1 MLTGRGK
8 GRIRPP
14 RRVSDKA
21 SALVDI
27 DKPNTTLHDVTMS
40 PRRRRWCGW
49 GVGDMC
55 ASSMHSPRSVGLTN
69 PTENVDFDTIWKELQ
84 MSFIEIHTKDV
95 SKISF
100 EEQYRNAYKLVLKK
114 MGDRLYECVK
124 TFEEAWLKDE
134 VKTKIQSLL
143 LGGNLISA
151 ATVGIRGM
159 SMNEKRVAGEKY
171 MKEMKAAWE
180 DHRLCMGMITDVLMY
195 LDRVYCTENKK
206 PSIFT
211 ATMCQFRDHVLR
223 SHVAPDGPEPTT
235 IENILISVIL
245 EQIQMEREGD
255 IIDKTLIRSCIYM
268 FEGLYETEYE
278 DENEKIYLTSFELE
292 FLNASRQFY
301 QSEGESL
308 LRNSDAGTY
317 LRHTESRLREEQDRC
332 RSTISPLT
340 ATKIK
345 EVVEEELIKQNI
357 RDVIEM
363 EGSGLNFMLDNDRLE
378 DLRLAYNLV
387 SRIDPKKA
395 ELQKALQ
402 KRVVQM
408 GAEINK
414 AAKTAVTAV
423 AQPNEKE
430 NGKEVAAPAAKA
442 APPPNAAAL
451 QSIAAIR
458 WVDDVLRLKDKYDN
472 IWAKAFQQDHGLQT
486 ALNRSFQEFIN
497 EFQRSSEYI
506 SLFIDENLKR
516 GLKDKTENE
525 VDAVLEK
532 AIVLLRYIQDKD
544 MFERYY
550 KKHLSRRL
558 LMGKS
563 VGGDVE
569 KQMIS
574 RMKLELGNH
583 FTQKLEGMFKDIALS
598 GELTTAYKG
607 HVRQL
612 DDGSRERIELSMSVL
627 TNTFWPV
634 ESWDST
640 AKATC
645 IFPPDIERIKAGF
658 ENFYLGK
665 HTGRRLTWQ
674 PNMGTADIR
683 ATFPKVQG
691 KDAALARERRHEI
704 NVSTYA
710 MVVLLLFNNLPAG
723 ASYTFEELQTK
734 TNIPPNDL
742 IRNLQS
748 LAVAPKTRLLIKEPM
763 SKDIKPTDRF
773 YFNENFSSKFLKLK
787 VGVVANGNKVESEK
801 ERKQTEKRNDE
812 MRGGIIEAA
821 VVRIMKE
828 RKELPHQQLYSE
840 VISQLRFTPDINM
853 IKKRIESL
861 IEREYL
867 ERVEDK
873 SRPAYRYLA

>member
-1 MLTGRGK
+1 MLAGRGK

-14 RRVSDKA
+14 RRGLA
-21 SALVDI
+21 SPA
-27 DKPNTTLHDVTMS
+27 
-40 PRRRRWCGW
+40 
-49 GVGDMC
+49 
-55 ASSMHSPRSVGLTN
+55 
-69 PTENVDFDTIWKELQ
+69 ENVDFHTIWSELQ
-84 MSFIEIHTKDV
+84 TSLREIHTKDV
-95 SKISF
+95 SKLSF
-100 EEQYRNAYKLVLKK
+100 EELYRNAYKLVLKK
-114 MGDRLYECVK
+114 MGDRLYENVK
-124 TFEEAWLKDE
+124 MFEEKWLREE
-134 VKTKIQSLL
+134 VKTKIQNLL
-143 LGGNLISA
+143 LGGNIINA

-171 MKEMKAAWE
+171 LKGLKAAWE
-180 DHRLCMGMITDVLMY
+180 DHRLCMGMTTDVLMY
-195 LDRVYCTENKK
+195 MYTSQDRVYCTDNRK

-211 ATMCQFRDHVLR
+211 AAMGQFRDHILR
-223 SHVAPDGPEPTT
+223 SHVAADGSEPTT

-345 EVVEEELIKQNI
+345 EVVEEELLKRNI

-395 ELQKALQ
+395 ELQKAFQ
-402 KRVVQM
+402 KRVVEM

-414 AAKTAVTAV
+414 AAKTTNIAV
-423 AQPNEKE
+423 AQPNEK
-430 NGKEVAAPAAKA
+430 GDSKEATAAPPAAKA
-442 APPPNAAAL
+442 APANAAAL
-451 QSIAAIR
+451 QSIAAIK
-458 WVDDVLRLKDKYDN
+458 WVDDVLRLKDKYDS
-472 IWAKAFQQDHGLQT
+472 IWAKAFQQDQGLQT
-486 ALNRSFQEFIN
+486 ALNRSFHEFIN

-598 GELTTAYKG
+598 GELTAAYKG

-645 IFPPDIERIKAGF
+645 IFPPEIERIKAGF
-658 ENFYLGK
+658 ENFYLSK

-683 ATFPKVQG
+683 ATFPKSQG
-691 KDAALARERRHEI
+691 KDAALAKERRHEI

-710 MVVLLLFNNLPAG
+710 MVVLLLFNDPPEG
-723 ASYTFEELQTK
+723 GFYTFEELQTK
-734 TNIPPNDL
+734 TMIPPNDL

-773 YFNENFSSKFLKLK
+773 HFNESFSSKFLKLK
-787 VGVVANGNKVESEK
+787 VGVVAGGNKVESEK

-867 ERVEDK
+867 ERVEERA
-873 SRPAYRYLA
+873 RPAYRYLA

>member
-1 MLTGRGK
+1 MLAGRGK

-14 RRVSDKA
+14 RRGLA
-21 SALVDI
+21 SPAENI
-27 DKPNTTLHDVTMS
+27 DFN
-40 PRRRRWCGW
+40 
-49 GVGDMC
+49 
-55 ASSMHSPRSVGLTN
+55 
-69 PTENVDFDTIWKELQ
+69 TIWGELAT
-84 MSFIEIHTKDV
+84 SLHEIHTKDV
-95 SKISF
+95 SRLSF
-100 EEQYRNAYKLVLKK
+100 EELYRNAYKLVLKK
-114 MGDRLYECVK
+114 MGDRLYENVK
-124 TFEEAWLKDE
+124 KFEEKWLREE
-134 VKTKIQSLL
+134 VKTKIQNLL
-143 LGGNLISA
+143 SGGNLINA
-151 ATVGIRGM
+151 ATVGIIGM
-159 SMNEKRVAGEKY
+159 STNEKRVAGEKY
-171 MKEMKAAWE
+171 MKGLKAAWE
-180 DHRLCMGMITDVLMY
+180 DHNLCMGMTTDVLMY
-195 LDRVYCTENKK
+195 MDRVFCTDNNK

-211 ATMCQFRDHVLR
+211 AAMGLFRDHILR
-223 SHVAPDGPEPTT
+223 SQVATEGSDSAT
-235 IENILISVIL
+235 IESILISVIL
-245 EQIQMEREGD
+245 DQIHLEREGD

-268 FEGLYETEYE
+268 FEGLYEAEGE
-278 DENEKIYLTSFELE
+278 DENEKIYLTSFEPEL
-292 FLNASRQFY
+292 LNVSRSFY
-301 QSEGESL
+301 RSEGESL

-317 LRHTESRLREEQDRC
+317 LRHTAARLREEQDRC

-340 ATKIK
+340 TSKIR
-345 EVVEEELIKQNI
+345 EVVEEELLTRNI
-357 RDVIEM
+357 REVIEM
-363 EGSGLNFMLDNDRLE
+363 EGSGLHFMLDDDRMD
-378 DLRLAYNLV
+378 DLRLAYNLE
-387 SRIDPKKA
+387 SRIDPKKT
-395 ELQKALQ
+395 ELQKAFQ

-408 GAEINK
+408 GTEINK
-414 AAKTAVTAV
+414 AAKTTSI
-423 AQPNEKE
+423 
-430 NGKEVAAPAAKA
+430 VAAPTNERESGKEIA
-442 APPPNAAAL
+442 APATKVAAPNATAL
-451 QSIAAIR
+451 QSIAAIK
-458 WVDDVLRLKDKYDN
+458 WVEDVLQLKDKYDN
-472 IWAKAFQQDHGLQT
+472 IWTHAFQEDQGLQT
-486 ALNRSFQEFIN
+486 ALTRSFHEFIN

-532 AIVLLRYIQDKD
+532 AITLLRYIQDKD
-544 MFERYY
+544 LFERYY

-598 GELTTAYKG
+598 GELTTAYRD
-607 HVRQL
+607 HVRLL
-612 DDGSRERIELSMSVL
+612 DDGSRERIELSMNVL

-634 ESWDST
+634 ESWDSA

-658 ENFYLGK
+658 ENFYLSK

-683 ATFPKVQG
+683 AIFPKVQG
-691 KDAALARERRHEI
+691 KDAALAKERRHEI

-710 MVVLLLFNNLPAG
+710 MVVLLLFNDLPAG
-723 ASYTFEELQTK
+723 AYYTFEDLQTK
-734 TNIPPNDL
+734 TMIPPNDL

-773 YFNENFSSKFLKLK
+773 YFNDNFSSKFLKLK
-787 VGVVANGNKVESEK
+787 VGVVAGGNRVESEK
-801 ERKQTEKRNDE
+801 ERKETEKRNDE

-828 RKELPHQQLYSE
+828 RKELPHQQLYTE

-873 SRPAYRYLA
+873 ARPAYRYLA